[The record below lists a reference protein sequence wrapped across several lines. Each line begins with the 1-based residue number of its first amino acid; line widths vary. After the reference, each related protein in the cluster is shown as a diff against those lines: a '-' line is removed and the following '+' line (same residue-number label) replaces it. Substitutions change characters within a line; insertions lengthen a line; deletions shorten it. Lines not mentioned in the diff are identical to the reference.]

1 MQPQT
6 LNGQQFT
13 QPVPFLV
20 SGIAPYTEALE
31 LRPRSGPA
39 AGHSL
44 VLFSTISLGDGTD
57 YRCRFGADDVKASF
71 DRASGNI
78 WCYTPK
84 HAPEGMPLPLYVA
97 ARILRLAIR
106 LRICDSPVGAARC
119 YHCAVV
125 NVSFSLNGRHYEN
138 GTASYRF
145 YAEPRLQRAV
155 PASGPSHGA
164 QCDPHMCTGGG
175 HLGTLVTV
183 YGDDLGGG
191 ADAHDGDGVHS
202 YATQSDPN
210 FLVSGYLCRFNGT
223 AVPATLGTSD
233 TDSNGQQSGGG
244 TGTFPVVRC
253 HAPGSIP
260 SGDVELRLSLN
271 GQVCATHAPSP
282 AL

>member
-1 MQPQT
+1 
-6 LNGQQFT
+6 
-13 QPVPFLV
+13 
-20 SGIAPYTEALE
+20 
-31 LRPRSGPA
+31 
-39 AGHSL
+39 
-44 VLFSTISLGDGTD
+44 
-57 YRCRFGADDVKASF
+57 
-71 DRASGNI
+71 
-78 WCYTPK
+78 
-84 HAPEGMPLPLYVA
+84 
-97 ARILRLAIR
+97 
-106 LRICDSPVGAARC
+106 
-119 YHCAVV
+119 
-125 NVSFSLNGRHYEN
+125 
-138 GTASYRF
+138 
-145 YAEPRLQRAV
+145 
-155 PASGPSHGA
+155 
-164 QCDPHMCTGGG
+164 MCTGGG

-233 TDSNGQQSGGG
+233 TDANGQQQSGGG